1 MKPAELIAH
10 VKGFKSPSKQQQLL
24 LLLHD
29 KKDRTKDDDKK
40 YEAILNAELATR
52 KAMLARSKVTAILR
66 SEEKALAAEKR
77 KARNHRLILQGTLI
91 DLAGLEEKTRG
102 EILGALLAAST
113 VADPTKWA
121 TWKQAGDKLLAEKE
135 ANGHE

>member
-10 VKGFKSPSKQQQLL
+10 IKGFKAPSKQQQLL
-24 LLLHD
+24 LLLND
-29 KKDRTKDDDKK
+29 KTDRTKDDEKK

-77 KARNHRLILQGTLI
+77 K
-91 DLAGLEEKTRG
+91 
-102 EILGALLAAST
+102 EIGRAH
-113 VADPTKWA
+113 V
-121 TWKQAGDKLLAEKE
+121 
-135 ANGHE
+135 